1 MAIVKHG
8 RGEQDV
14 EQEIGCEQFKL
25 LLTATTCFPE
35 LLTLPCSILSL
46 SIPHYRVQRTRGII
60 PDLEG
65 KSPTQYLL

>member
-14 EQEIGCEQFKL
+14 EQEVGCEQFNIVN
-25 LLTATTCFPE
+25 ATPCFPE

-60 PDLEG
+60 PGFEG
-65 KSPTQYLL
+65 KSPTQYLI